1 MYRLL
6 IVDDEETEREG
17 MAQFIAWEDYGIE
30 LAGTAWNG
38 VEGYEMI
45 CRCSPDIVITDI
57 KMPVMNGIELIKK
70 TRRDFPD
77 IEFIVLSGYGEYE
90 FTSQAMEEGVR
101 HYVLKPCVEAKI
113 IEAVEKVKA
122 SIEERR
128 QQKNELAAYNHTIRK
143 ILPRAKEQVFYNL
156 LMGREQI
163 QEDYRLFMEELDA
176 QSLRVRVLAL
186 RFEHEIDYLGQ
197 FILENILG
205 ELLGSHTLVLSA
217 TYSNESVY
225 LLRMTDVRKVR
236 AVVKRVA
243 SEFGRGTDR
252 IIYAALSEDGLMRDI
267 RALYLQTDELFHMGG
282 NHHAGK
288 LLSYEFFREQKG
300 EMDELISYDQL
311 KSASGLDDFLAE
323 LYFVFCKMQINGYT
337 FEQKKESCRWIQ
349 KMLCKGEVSSAVME
363 TEEETKLFRETA
375 LFFMEKMQKTAG
387 GEEKSREKKV
397 MDKILL
403 AVYEHLAETRMSI
416 RYLSQEV
423 VFLNEDYFSRV
434 FRRHQ
439 SMKFSAYVQEAR
451 IAIAKRILQ
460 YRPDMK
466 LSETARLTGF
476 PEDGQYFSKAF
487 RKTVGMTPSEYR
499 ETLSVRK
506 KQQNP

>member
-163 QEDYRLFMEELDA
+163 QEDYRLF
-176 QSLRVRVLAL
+176 
-186 RFEHEIDYLGQ
+186 IDRKSTRL
-197 FILENILG
+197 NS
-205 ELLGSHTLVLSA
+205 SH
-217 TYSNESVY
+217 
-225 LLRMTDVRKVR
+225 
-236 AVVKRVA
+236 
-243 SEFGRGTDR
+243 
-252 IIYAALSEDGLMRDI
+252 
-267 RALYLQTDELFHMGG
+267 
-282 NHHAGK
+282 
-288 LLSYEFFREQKG
+288 
-300 EMDELISYDQL
+300 
-311 KSASGLDDFLAE
+311 
-323 LYFVFCKMQINGYT
+323 
-337 FEQKKESCRWIQ
+337 
-349 KMLCKGEVSSAVME
+349 
-363 TEEETKLFRETA
+363 
-375 LFFMEKMQKTAG
+375 
-387 GEEKSREKKV
+387 
-397 MDKILL
+397 
-403 AVYEHLAETRMSI
+403 
-416 RYLSQEV
+416 
-423 VFLNEDYFSRV
+423 
-434 FRRHQ
+434 
-439 SMKFSAYVQEAR
+439 
-451 IAIAKRILQ
+451 
-460 YRPDMK
+460 
-466 LSETARLTGF
+466 
-476 PEDGQYFSKAF
+476 
-487 RKTVGMTPSEYR
+487 
-499 ETLSVRK
+499 
-506 KQQNP
+506 

>member
-38 VEGYEMI
+38 VEGYQMI

-57 KMPVMNGIELIKK
+57 KMPVMNGIELIQK
-70 TRRDFPD
+70 TRKEFPD

-163 QEDYRLFMEELDA
+163 QEDYQLFMEELDA

-186 RFEHEIDYLGQ
+186 RFGHEIDYLGQ

-205 ELLGSHTLVLSA
+205 ELLGSHTLILSA

-225 LLRMTDVRKVR
+225 LLQMTDTRKVR
-236 AVVKRVA
+236 TVVKRVA
-243 SEFGRGTDR
+243 SELGRGMDQ
-252 IIYAALSEDGLMRDI
+252 IIYAALSEEGLMHDI

-282 NHHAGK
+282 NHHAGE

-300 EMDELISYDQL
+300 EMDALVSYDQL
-311 KSASGLDDFLAE
+311 KNVSGLDGLLAE

-349 KMLCKGEVSSAVME
+349 KILCKGEASPSVME
-363 TEEETKLFRETA
+363 AEEDTKLFRETA
-375 LFFMEKMQKTAG
+375 LFLIKKTARV
-387 GEEKSREKKV
+387 EEKSREEKV
-397 MDKILL
+397 MDKILM

-439 SMKFSAYVQEAR
+439 NMKFSAYVQEAR

-499 ETLSVRK
+499 ETLPVQK